1 MMQNEA
7 QLFYSNTWNG
17 MVLGWRLNSLVTK
30 SDLVHWGGVFE
41 LWSVESNWVF
51 PTKCPAAQAGE
62 ELTPLDTS
70 APWMHKSR
78 LCTWSFEGKLTV
90 DNQSDKV
97 IPVHRLDEYWAV
109 ILCQCI
115 YIYGPSSGM
124 AQSPVCQYAQQI
136 VTSYGLNLQDSRY
149 FSNSKCMSILSV
161 ARTFYI

>member
-1 MMQNEA
+1 MKHSCSIVILGMEWYLAEDWTLCWQRVTLYTEVEFLNSEALSLIKSSPLPA
-7 QLFYSNTWNG
+7 QLPRPG
-17 MVLGWRLNSLVTK
+17 
-30 SDLVHWGGVFE
+30 
-41 LWSVESNWVF
+41 
-51 PTKCPAAQAGE
+51 PE
-62 ELTPLDTS
+62 ELTPLDSS

-109 ILCQCI
+109 ILYQCI